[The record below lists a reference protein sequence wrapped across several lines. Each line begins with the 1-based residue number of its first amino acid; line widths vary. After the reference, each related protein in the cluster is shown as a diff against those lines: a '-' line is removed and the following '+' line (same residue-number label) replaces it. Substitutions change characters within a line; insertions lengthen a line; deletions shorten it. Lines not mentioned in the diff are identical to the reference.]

1 VWSDKG
7 DNDRAMADFNAALRI
22 NPKYAKALY
31 LRGMTRLEMGDIT
44 GGAADVAS
52 ARKIDPK
59 VGS

>member
-1 VWSDKG
+1 
-7 DNDRAMADFNAALRI
+7 MADFNAALRI